1 MTEPVANPAPLG
13 RWPESKR
20 PMGIGVMLPLLD
32 GGAFGGQP
40 RFKDILEMAQTV
52 EACGFDGVWMPDHFI
67 FRHAANDRTPQG
79 IWEAFT
85 TIAAVA
91 AQVPRVSIGVLVTCL
106 GWRNPGIVAK
116 MAENIDEISE
126 GRFILGVGAG
136 WHEPEYEMFHL
147 PWDHRFGRFKDSISI
162 INPLLRTGRAD
173 YEGEFFSATEALN
186 LPGGPRRAE
195 GGPPILV
202 GTNGPKTMRLAAQFA
217 DAWNSDWH
225 HDPSTV
231 LPRLTALD
239 EACAEVGR
247 DPKSIVR
254 TSGSNVAL
262 SGYLGRRANPMEGN
276 PEQLAEQ
283 IAAFREIGLRHWV
296 AGLDPCNPA
305 KIEEFAKV
313 IEILDRS

>member
-1 MTEPVANPAPLG
+1 MTDAVATSPLG
-13 RWPESKR
+13 RWPKTTR

-40 RFKDILEMAQTV
+40 RFKDVLEMAQTV
-52 EACGFDGVWMPDHFI
+52 EACGFDAIWMPDHFI
-67 FRHAANDRTPQG
+67 FRHEANNRTPQG

-116 MAENIDEISE
+116 MAENIDEISD

-136 WHEPEYEMFHL
+136 WHQPEYHMFHL
-147 PWDHRFGRFKDSISI
+147 PWDHRFGRFRDSISI

-173 YEGEFFSATEALN
+173 YEGEFFSASEGLN

-202 GTNGPKTMRLAAQFA
+202 GTNGPKMMRLAARFA

-231 LPRLTALD
+231 LPRLKACQLQGVFFENVEPEYTTNLD
-239 EACAEVGR
+239 
-247 DPKSIVR
+247 K
-254 TSGSNVAL
+254 
-262 SGYLGRRANPMEGN
+262 
-276 PEQLAEQ
+276 
-283 IAAFREIGLRHWV
+283 
-296 AGLDPCNPA
+296 
-305 KIEEFAKV
+305 
-313 IEILDRS
+313 